1 MSAFGYRSVVAF
13 RYRVAVNTIR
23 SSVAVILARN
33 GRGLDLAALS
43 KLPMS
48 RLLKAQFAWGDT
60 NTCVAATIEHECST
74 DELAK
79 ELRPWADEKGWV
91 VTVASLNKPR

>member
-1 MSAFGYRSVVAF
+1 MA
-13 RYRVAVNTIR
+13 
-23 SSVAVILARN
+23 
-33 GRGLDLAALS
+33 
-43 KLPMS
+43 

-74 DELAK
+74 DELTE

-91 VTVASLNKPR
+91 LTVASLNKPC

>member
-1 MSAFGYRSVVAF
+1 MK
-13 RYRVAVNTIR
+13 TIQ

-43 KLPMS
+43 DLPMA
-48 RLLKAQFAWGDT
+48 RLLRAQFAWGDT

-74 DELAK
+74 DELAR
-79 ELRPWADEKGWV
+79 ELRPWADKRGWA
-91 VTVASLNKPR
+91 VTVASLNKPC